1 MRTVTAERLRAT
13 ASENDV
19 VQLVRDYVSDWL
31 PEEIGRLPTD
41 CRPGKLRDA
50 EDLGTLAYNLTQACV
65 SFELNAYDL
74 AFVEEMDAF
83 MTHACRRI
91 AEINCSI
98 PALSS
103 SARITSAPAR

>member
-1 MRTVTAERLRAT
+1 MRTISSERLRAT
-13 ASENDV
+13 ASESDV
-19 VQLVRDYVSDWL
+19 VGLVREYMSDWL
-31 PEEIGRLPTD
+31 PEEIGRMPAD

-50 EDLGTLAYNLTQACV
+50 EDLSTLAFNLTQACV
-65 SFELNAYDL
+65 SFELNTGDL

-83 MTHACRRI
+83 VTHACRRI

-103 SARITSAPAR
+103 SPRITFAPLR

>member
-1 MRTVTAERLRAT
+1 
-13 ASENDV
+13 
-19 VQLVRDYVSDWL
+19 L

-103 SARITSAPAR
+103 SPRITSAPAR